1 MRRLIFA
8 SLLLLLSGFLLQFS
22 VHAADKIRIG
32 FPAVA
37 ANYLSLP
44 LGQKK
49 GFFQEEGLQ
58 AELIRMD
65 VGLTAL
71 VSGTID
77 IIMRTLVLG

>member
-8 SLLLLLSGFLLQFS
+8 SLLLLLSGFLRQSS

-44 LGQKK
+44 LAQKK
-49 GFFQEEGLQ
+49 GFFQEEELQ
-58 AELIRMD
+58 AELIRM
-65 VGLTAL
+65 AL
-71 VSGTID
+71 G
-77 IIMRTLVLG
+77 